1 MILGQLEFLNTAISK
16 LDGSPL
22 FWMLVLV
29 IVSVL
34 LMQFKDLIRSFSDAF
49 IERKK
54 MQLKFDED
62 AQKEKFEREN
72 KTAEA
77 LLLNAESLREATY
90 CLKCWVDKCNRH
102 SNIVEKTVNDAI
114 IDDNEKKN
122 IIEAVRNKDV

>member
-54 MQLKFDED
+54 MQLNFDED

>member
-62 AQKEKFEREN
+62 AQKAKFEREN
-72 KTAEA
+72 KISEA
-77 LLLNAESLREATY
+77 LEMNAESLLKVTEYLKDRCNEHKYNLHEAANK
-90 CLKCWVDKCNRH
+90 L
-102 SNIVEKTVNDAI
+102 NITPD
-114 IDDNEKKN
+114 EKKDLKSVIDN
-122 IIEAVRNKDV
+122 VDNK